1 MGFLSDLW
9 DKITAQPPTGK
20 GSFRGVPFYIIDD
33 SNQSGGHRIVE
44 HAFPGRQTGKVEN
57 MGAMQDDYS
66 IFCVLIGDDYLE
78 QKEVL
83 IAALREPEP
92 ADLEHPYH
100 GTLYVQA
107 KTWNCRVSTQEQRI
121 AMFQV
126 TFCIAEK
133 EESPESETDGE
144 AELLDQNES
153 LLDAIAA
160 DVAEAWDTI
169 NGVVADIEAAV
180 TFATNVVNNIT
191 NMVTGLSSL
200 GGFGSLLGT
209 VQGLQGSI
217 SNLIKSPKKLIS
229 NLSNLFK
236 GFTSSGSKGSKP
248 SAQRALRSIVVSVEN
263 MPLSERPAAAK
274 MQESIRTAVVISALT
289 ELAQSAVSDARDII
303 KGRTDSDVT
312 VMIDGEETP
321 LDTQRE
327 ELLTDDHP
335 LVETLDDC
343 DRVADELGDELAD
356 QYLRVADA
364 FWFNSAT
371 RLQRLRLTFLDEM
384 KKAAAALP
392 NARQVTP
399 HITEPA
405 LVILYRETGD
415 SKSILRFTQRN
426 ALRHPTFV
434 RGGEAV
440 EVIDGR

>member
-415 SKSILRFTQRN
+415 SKSILCFTQRN